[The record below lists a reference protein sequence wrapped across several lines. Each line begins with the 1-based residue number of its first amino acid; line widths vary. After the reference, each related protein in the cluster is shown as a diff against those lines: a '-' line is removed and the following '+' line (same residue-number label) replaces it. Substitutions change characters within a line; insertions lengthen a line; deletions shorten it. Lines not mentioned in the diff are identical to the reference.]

1 MHHRPSVSGE
11 AGEAGEAGTSESVT
25 GGGWGGVEL
34 YIRVLYHSDVSESC
48 VLVLYLM
55 KRVYFDPCGPVLSLT
70 LFVSQRK
77 KKQIKSLFI

>member
-11 AGEAGEAGTSESVT
+11 AGEACEAGTSDGWRVE

-77 KKQIKSLFI
+77 KTD

>member
-1 MHHRPSVSGE
+1 ME
-11 AGEAGEAGTSESVT
+11 

-77 KKQIKSLFI
+77 KTD